1 MPSCLFLSSLEGT
14 NLVRTGD
21 FSPSFPQTIFLL
33 CTISNKLAWCR
44 PCRQMRVTVRVC
56 PDLSLGGL
64 LGVPLCSL
72 RFVISSILQHHVLS
86 PLCSRHGHFML
97 LQAHGCRGSVSVA
110 CLSVRSMK
118 ALTAQQQALCQ
129 STEELTRCSQI
140 EEMRFCSLKHHLCFH
155 GTGWWGGKG
164 ASYFVDSDCTD
175 LS

>member
-1 MPSCLFLSSLEGT
+1 MLTQVCHLFHLAASRSVSALLT
-14 NLVRTGD
+14 
-21 FSPSFPQTIFLL
+21 FP
-33 CTISNKLAWCR
+33 
-44 PCRQMRVTVRVC
+44 P
-56 PDLSLGGL
+56 
-64 LGVPLCSL
+64 
-72 RFVISSILQHHVLS
+72 
-86 PLCSRHGHFML
+86 RHGHFML

-140 EEMRFCSLKHHLCFH
+140 EEMCFCSLKHHLCFR